1 MTVNILLITHDE
13 IGKALLSAAI
23 NTLGFCPLTAELLPI
38 PLDSDPE
45 EKIDEARA
53 KVNAINDGEGVLLLT
68 DIYGSTPSNIACSL
82 LNEDLAN
89 NSSSK
94 NNIRVISGINLPM
107 LIRVLNY
114 PTLSMEELVLKA
126 VSGGKEGI
134 MACDT
139 NYE

>member
-13 IGKALLSAAI
+13 VGKSLLVAAI

-38 PLDSDPE
+38 PLDSDPI
-45 EKIDEARA
+45 KKVDEARQ
-53 KVNAINDGEGVLLLT
+53 KVKALNDGEGVLLLT
-68 DIYGSTPSNIACSL
+68 DIYGSTPSNIACAL
-82 LNEDLAN
+82 LDEDN
-89 NSSSK
+89 V
-94 NNIRVISGINLPM
+94 RVISGINLPM

-114 PTLSMEELVLKA
+114 PTLSMDELILKA

-134 MACDT
+134 MVCDR